1 MSDLQS
7 FLTLLE
13 REGQLARVR
22 VEVDPELEVTEIAA
36 RVVKQQGP
44 ALLFQRVKGSDIP
57 LAINILGTE
66 KRIEL
71 ALGRHPQ
78 QVGAELRR
86 LLEAAMPPRP
96 KRLLQEWRTLA
107 RVLAMP
113 PRRVA
118 RAACQELE
126 EPPDLARLPVMKCW
140 PKDAGKFLTCGMVLT
155 HDPETDARNLGLY
168 RMQVVG
174 PDQVLMH
181 WQIQKGGG
189 FHYWKAER
197 QGKALTVAIV
207 IGGDPILYLASV
219 APLPEGIDELAFAGF
234 LRGKP
239 VPLVFGKTR
248 MTAVPADAEIVL
260 EGFVPPD
267 ERRPEGPFG
276 DHFGHYSHPVPF
288 PVMWVQTM
296 TRRASPVYLSAVV
309 GKPPQEDRY
318 IGDAVQEMLLPM
330 IRLIHP
336 ELRDLWAYY
345 EAGFHSLAVASVHQ
359 RFGKEGM
366 KTALGLLGTGQMALT
381 KCVVLVGAEVD
392 ARDFGAVLREIR
404 DHFDPAEDFLLL
416 PGVPFDT
423 LDFTSFTLNLGSKMV
438 LDATPTPAGA
448 GAGGGPGR
456 TGLRPPAGGGVDER
470 QVRTVHPR
478 IRAARL
484 LEEALLAVQVEGQGR
499 DVVDTLVRHPALA
512 GVKLIAAVSEDVR
525 LDDRETL
532 LWGIFTRFDPARDVV
547 FTSAE
552 LKGAGPATNP
562 VGGGAWPVYRGRL
575 GIDATFKPG
584 YPDPILM
591 DPAVITR
598 VDARWNQY
606 WTA

>member
-7 FLTLLE
+7 FLSLLE

-22 VEVDPELEVTEIAA
+22 VEVDPELEITEIAT
-36 RVVKQQGP
+36 RVVKEQGP
-44 ALLFQRVKGSDIP
+44 ALLFQRVKGSDFP
-57 LAINILGTE
+57 LAINILGSE

-78 QVGAELRR
+78 EVGRELKR
-86 LLEAAMPPRP
+86 LMEAVMPPRP
-96 KRLLQEWRTLA
+96 KQLLHEWRTLT

-113 PRRVA
+113 PKRVT
-118 RAACQELE
+118 RAACQEFE
-126 EPPDLARLPVMKCW
+126 EPPNLGRLPIMKCW
-140 PKDAGKFLTCGMVLT
+140 PKDAGRFLTCGMVLT
-155 HDPETDARNLGLY
+155 YDPETDARNVGIY

-174 PDQVLMH
+174 SDQVLMH

-189 FHYWKAER
+189 FHHWKAER
-197 QGKALTVAIV
+197 QGKALTVAVV
-207 IGGDPILYLASV
+207 IGGDPILYLSAV

-239 VPLVFGKTR
+239 VPLVYGRTKL
-248 MTAVPADAEIVL
+248 TAVPADAEIVL

-276 DHFGHYSHPVPF
+276 DHFGHYSHPAPF

-336 ELRDLWAYY
+336 ELRDIWAYY

-381 KCVVLVGAEVD
+381 KCIILVSAEVD
-392 ARDFGAVLREIR
+392 ARDFNAVLREIR
-404 DHFDPAEDFLLL
+404 DHFDPSQDFLLL

-438 LDATPTPAGA
+438 LDATRSVAGVAPAV
-448 GAGGGPGR
+448 
-456 TGLRPPAGGGVDER
+456 RPAPVDEAL
-470 QVRTVHPR
+470 VKSLHPG
-478 IRAARL
+478 IRRARL
-484 LEEALLAVQVEGQGR
+484 LEETLLVVQVDGEGPGPTFASAGAGR
-499 DVVDTLVRHPALA
+499 DVVKALVGHPAFGTL
-512 GVKLIAAVSEDVR
+512 KLIAAVSTDVS
-525 LDDRETL
+525 LDDRESL
-532 LWGIFTRFDPARDVV
+532 LWGIFTRFDPARDIV
-547 FTSAE
+547 FGSAE
-552 LKGAGPATNP
+552 LK
-562 VGGGAWPVYRGRL
+562 GAWPVYRGVL

-584 YPDPILM
+584 YPDPVVM
-591 DPAVITR
+591 DPAVIKR
-598 VDARWNQY
+598 VDTRWNQY